1 MFARSALRSY
11 ARGSALPPLSVRSF
25 AVNDGPRAVVLVD
38 GCRTP
43 FQTSGSGY
51 KDMQAWQLGRAAL
64 HGLAERN
71 PLLDLESVN
80 RIIYGT
86 VIQEV

>member
-1 MFARSALRSY
+1 
-11 ARGSALPPLSVRSF
+11 
-25 AVNDGPRAVVLVD
+25 
-38 GCRTP
+38 
-43 FQTSGSGY
+43 
-51 KDMQAWQLGRAAL
+51 MQAWQLGRAAL